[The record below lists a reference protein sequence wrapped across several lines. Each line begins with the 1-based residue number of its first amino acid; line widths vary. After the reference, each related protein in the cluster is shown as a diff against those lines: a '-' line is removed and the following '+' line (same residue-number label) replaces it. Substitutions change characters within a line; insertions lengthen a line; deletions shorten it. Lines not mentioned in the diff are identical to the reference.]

1 MLLNEHEEMKRR
13 SKELLEFYHQKARGW
28 EPDEVADLTEAA
40 ALDWLFSLT
49 ETLDIWREKADGV
62 MTDGEVILGY
72 ANLGILL
79 EGWLTLYLTVYLEDF
94 RKDGKK
100 NLPSQLTLERLIQF
114 MRKNVWKDGKE
125 KQQWIAWMD
134 GIRKKRNAVHAF
146 QYRNIGTN
154 KELKADIEKYD
165 KFIVDQMSA
174 PLYKNGDFITDYTE

>member
-49 ETLDIWREKADGV
+49 ETLDIWREKVDGV

-79 EGWLTLYLTVYLEDF
+79 
-94 RKDGKK
+94 
-100 NLPSQLTLERLIQF
+100 
-114 MRKNVWKDGKE
+114 
-125 KQQWIAWMD
+125 
-134 GIRKKRNAVHAF
+134 
-146 QYRNIGTN
+146 
-154 KELKADIEKYD
+154 
-165 KFIVDQMSA
+165 
-174 PLYKNGDFITDYTE
+174 

>member
-49 ETLDIWREKADGV
+49 ETLDIWREKVDGV

-94 RKDGKK
+94 RLCLHELNGIMA
-100 NLPSQLTLERLIQF
+100 LSQRRGCHHGEIT
-114 MRKNVWKDGKE
+114 
-125 KQQWIAWMD
+125 A
-134 GIRKKRNAVHAF
+134 
-146 QYRNIGTN
+146 
-154 KELKADIEKYD
+154 
-165 KFIVDQMSA
+165 SA
-174 PLYKNGDFITDYTE
+174 